1 MIEGHFGVLV
11 MKPSI
16 LYNIV
21 ILLFYLLSNNTCSF
35 ILLVRSITALII
47 WSNNTTIAFIYMSL
61 LLYAST
67 LTLWPLRSV
76 KVQRDENYVLM

>member
-1 MIEGHFGVLV
+1 MN
-11 MKPSI
+11 PTI

-47 WSNNTTIAFIYMSL
+47 WSNNTTIAFIYMLFL
-61 LLYAST
+61 LFVST
-67 LTLWPLRSV
+67 LTHRHLRSV